1 MGKTIILEP
10 ISKSII
16 AGGRCLNTKQAIAV
30 FIALAIV
37 LTVVSVTLIF
47 QERQV
52 EDNRLKVVASF
63 YPLAY
68 FAEQIGGE
76 NVSVRSLIPHNTEVH
91 AWQPKPSDMVAVK
104 ECDIFVYNGAGLEP
118 WVEEDILPMLSADDQ
133 IIVEC
138 SHGLDLITEGTRHEH
153 DTDPHTW
160 LDPVMARLEAK
171 AILDAFLKAD
181 TANSSTYQANAD
193 ALFQRFEL
201 LDERYSEGLANRQN
215 DVIIATH
222 SAYGYLARQYDFE
235 VEAVVGISADEQP
248 SAAVLAGLVE
258 TMVENDVDILYTDP
272 VYASEY
278 ADSLKAMVEQQTGG
292 SVKILPL
299 YLMTGPMDGLDYFG
313 QQEANLENL
322 KAGLVGI

>member
-1 MGKTIILEP
+1 M
-10 ISKSII
+10 
-16 AGGRCLNTKQAIAV
+16 
-30 FIALAIV
+30 
-37 LTVVSVTLIF
+37 TVVSVTLLF
-47 QERQV
+47 QERQA
-52 EDNRLKVVASF
+52 EYNGITVVASF

-91 AWQPKPSDMVAVK
+91 AWQPKPSDMIAVK
-104 ECDIFVYNGAGLEP
+104 ECDIFIYNGAGLEP
-118 WVEEDILPMLSADDQ
+118 WVEEDILPMLSPDDQ

-138 SHGLDLITEGTRHEH
+138 SLELDLISKETGRENERE
-153 DTDPHTW
+153 DPHTW
-160 LDPVMARLEAK
+160 LDPVMARLEAE
-171 AILDAFLKAD
+171 AILDAFLQAD
-181 TANSSTYQANAD
+181 PVNSSTYQANAD
-193 ALFQRFEL
+193 ALFERFEL

-215 DVIIATH
+215 DVIIVTH
-222 SAYGYLARQYDFE
+222 AAYGYLARQYDFE
-235 VEAVVGISADEQP
+235 IEAVVGISADEQP

-258 TMVENDVDILYTDP
+258 TMVENDVNVIFTDP

-278 ADSLKAMVEQQTGG
+278 ADSLKAMVEQQTGR

-322 KAGLVGI
+322 KVGLVGP

>member
-1 MGKTIILEP
+1 LGKTNIYER
-10 ISKSII
+10 ISKSRIV
-16 AGGRCLNTKQAIAV
+16 GGRCLNAKQAIAV
-30 FIALAIV
+30 VIALAIV
-37 LTVVSVTLIF
+37 LTVVSVTVLL
-47 QERQV
+47 QDGQNE
-52 EDNRLKVVASF
+52 NYSLTVVASF

-76 NVSVRSLIPHNTEVH
+76 NVSVRCLIPHNTEVH

-104 ECDIFVYNGAGLEP
+104 ECGIFVYNGAGLEP

-138 SHGLDLITEGTRHEH
+138 SHDLDLITEETRHEH

-160 LDPVMARLEAK
+160 LDPVMAKLEAE
-171 AILDAFLKAD
+171 AILDAFLEAD

-193 ALFQRFEL
+193 ALFERFEL
-201 LDERYSEGLANRQN
+201 LDEEYSEGLANKQN
-215 DVIIATH
+215 DIIIVTH
-222 SAYGYLARQYDFE
+222 AAYGYLARQYDFQ
-235 VEAVVGISADEQP
+235 VEAVVGISAEEQP
-248 SAAVLAGLVE
+248 SASVLAGLVD
-258 TMVENDVDILYTDP
+258 TMVENDVDVLFTDP

-278 ADSLKAMVEQQTGG
+278 ADSLRAMVEQQTGG
-292 SVKILPL
+292 SVEILPL

-322 KAGLVGI
+322 KAGLVG